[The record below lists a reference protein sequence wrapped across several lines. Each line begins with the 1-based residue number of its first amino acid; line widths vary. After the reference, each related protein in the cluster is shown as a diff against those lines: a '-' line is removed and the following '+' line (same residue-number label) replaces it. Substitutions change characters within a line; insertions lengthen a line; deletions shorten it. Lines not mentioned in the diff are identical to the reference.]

1 MTDKPRRIV
10 LITGASGGIG
20 LAAAKLFSAKGD
32 RVYGMSRRPCPAAG
46 VESVCADVTDEEAVR
61 AAVDDIVRRE
71 GRLDVLICN
80 AGFGISGAVEFT
92 NGEDAKRQ
100 FDVNFFGTSNCIRA
114 ALPVMRRQHGGMII
128 VTSSVA
134 GMLSIPFQ
142 AYYSASKAALN
153 SLVLAVA
160 NEVRPYGINVA
171 AIMPGDIKT
180 GFTAARTKSDAGS
193 GDYAALAKSVA
204 TMEHD
209 EQNGMS
215 PEVIARCMYSVSRKR
230 RPKPLRSVGLQYKAC
245 CLLGKLLPCRISNWI
260 VGKMYASK

>member
-1 MTDKPRRIV
+1 MTDNPKRIV

-20 LAAAKLFSAKGD
+20 LAAAKLFFANGD
-32 RVYGMSRRPCPAAG
+32 RVYGLSRRPCPEAG
-46 VESVCADVTDEEAVR
+46 IESICADVTDEAAVR
-61 AAVDDIVRRE
+61 NAIKTVVSRE
-71 GRLDVLICN
+71 GRLDVLVCN

-92 NGEDAKRQ
+92 AYADAKRQ

-114 ALPVMRRQHGGMII
+114 ALPEMRRQGSGMII

-153 SLVLAVA
+153 SLVLATA
-160 NEVRPYGINVA
+160 NEVRPYGVRVA

-180 GFTAARTKSDAGS
+180 G
-193 GDYAALAKSVA
+193 LLLQ
-204 TMEHD
+204 
-209 EQNGMS
+209 EQNRMPAAPIMLHFRNPLQRWNAMS
-215 PEVIARCMYSVSRKR
+215 RTACPPMLSHGVCIRVPQRQSASASLR
-230 RPKPLRSVGLQYKAC
+230 RLQYKAC
-245 CLLGKLLPCRISNWI
+245 CLLGKFLPCRLSNWI